1 MVGDY
6 LLIYERKRLMTGKKL
21 GTLLQEYDFK
31 TIQDEL
37 LMEFKASKE
46 QLDLC
51 KELYTSLQEVEFVPS
66 KLKYGI
72 ITTTNK
78 SGIKTDQVIAH
89 AEFMD
94 EPLSIREM
102 SPNDI
107 VSALVDLDSADL
119 ETLFIALSLK
129 SLTETIDEEEDPMM
143 AVQIKPVSSD
153 ANDGISEKVYDEES
167 LFPFKKKT
175 QVDDHTS

>member
-1 MVGDY
+1 
-6 LLIYERKRLMTGKKL
+6 MTVKKL
-21 GTLLQEYDFK
+21 GTMLQEYDFK
-31 TIQDEL
+31 IIQDEL

-46 QLDLC
+46 QLELC
-51 KELYTSLQEVEFVPS
+51 KELYTSLKAVEFVPS

-72 ITTTNK
+72 ITTTNSQGLK
-78 SGIKTDQVIAH
+78 SDEVIAH

-107 VSALVDLDSADL
+107 VSAIVDLDSTDL

-129 SLTETIDEEEDPMM
+129 NLTETIHSEEDPLLD
-143 AVQIKPVSSD
+143 VHIKSSSHED
-153 ANDGISEKVYDEES
+153 NDEMGEKIYDEDS

-175 QVDDHTS
+175 QVDDKTS